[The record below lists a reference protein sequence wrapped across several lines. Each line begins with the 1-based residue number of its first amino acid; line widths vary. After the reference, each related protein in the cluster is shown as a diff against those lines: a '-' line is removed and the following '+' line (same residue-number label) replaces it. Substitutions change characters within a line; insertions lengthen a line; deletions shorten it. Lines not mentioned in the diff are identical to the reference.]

1 MFENSEMKR
10 INRLILSGG
19 GGMTEN
25 RFFAAE
31 IKDWLAGKKR
41 AHQILG
47 SRYYAGQHDI
57 LTRQRTMIG
66 EDGQLQTV
74 DE

>member
-1 MFENSEMKR
+1 MFENSEIKR

-31 IKDWLAGKKR
+31 IKDWLAGKK
-41 AHQILG
+41 ASSLLISGLKCLASAG
-47 SRYYAGQHDI
+47 CAMCPIITVCAPCPIKSR
-57 LTRQRTMIG
+57 
-66 EDGQLQTV
+66 
-74 DE
+74 